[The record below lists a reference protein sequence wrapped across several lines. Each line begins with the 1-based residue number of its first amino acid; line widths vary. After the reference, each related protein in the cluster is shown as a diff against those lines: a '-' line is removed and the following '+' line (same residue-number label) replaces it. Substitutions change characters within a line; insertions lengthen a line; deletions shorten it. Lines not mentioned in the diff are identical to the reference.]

1 MIEIVKIFGFIV
13 RLARAPNPDGEEDDD
28 DDDNLLREW
37 IMRALIAVV
46 QEQKTRLE
54 RKLNSIC
61 ELRSNYLAVSARFF
75 FHAGSFRARCELRKE
90 N

>member
-13 RLARAPNPDGEEDDD
+13 RLARAPDPDEEEDD

-46 QEQKTRLE
+46 QEQKTRLA

-90 N
+90 S